1 MSRELSGVTRRGFMS
16 AASAAGAAAILP
28 LSHGTSEA
36 AQAKTW
42 QIGCHSRPFGSF
54 RAAQAGNPDYVLDS
68 VKAAGY
74 QYADM
79 IAAAPPG
86 ASLVGVSVPR
96 ASLSGPRAGTIA
108 TSIAAAVSTGGRHD
122 LSSHAW

>member
-1 MSRELSGVTRRGFMS
+1 MSRELSGVTRRDFMS

-28 LSHGTSEA
+28 LSPGTSAA

-42 QIGCHSRPFGSF
+42 QIGCHTRPFGGF
-54 RAAQAGNPDYVLDS
+54 RATQAGNPDFILDS

-79 IAAAPPG
+79 ISAAPPAAG
-86 ASLVGVSVPR
+86 
-96 ASLSGPRAGTIA
+96 RAGEVTRA
-108 TSIAAAVSTGGRHD
+108 EEGDCRKSRWHDQQGGE
-122 LSSHAW
+122 WMGIE